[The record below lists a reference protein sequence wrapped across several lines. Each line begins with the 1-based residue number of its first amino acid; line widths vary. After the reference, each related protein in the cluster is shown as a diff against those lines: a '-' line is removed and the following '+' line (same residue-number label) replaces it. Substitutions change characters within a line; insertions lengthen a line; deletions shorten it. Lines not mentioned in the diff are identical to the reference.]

1 MARSRVSLGNA
12 HTLKDFYP
20 AVQRKTQHH
29 ALTPIVFNISLQCIC
44 NRKQDINFINTCT
57 SSLFEVVRWLVS
69 DWREA
74 HLLIADSTLGRT
86 AIFFLWNRT
95 TIYLAHGKDD
105 HRRSHHTP
113 TASSETFLFRS
124 VETCPSLCI
133 MLPFALMCYT
143 HWPLTVTGRSKTMSQ
158 HRCGITSTWC
168 FWF

>member
-12 HTLKDFYP
+12 HTLTHFYP

-86 AIFFLWNRT
+86 AFFFMKQNYNLFGTRERWSSTKSPYANSFIRN
-95 TIYLAHGKDD
+95 IPLPICGDLSEPLHHAPFCLDVLHALA
-105 HRRSHHTP
+105 SHSH
-113 TASSETFLFRS
+113 
-124 VETCPSLCI
+124 
-133 MLPFALMCYT
+133 
-143 HWPLTVTGRSKTMSQ
+143 RSKQ
-158 HRCGITSTWC
+158 DHEPAQVRHH
-168 FWF
+168 